1 MMQAGIGG
9 SEMDV
14 IETVVLPIPISGST
28 SGEKYDRE
36 YAAFRRML
44 PTLMQTKLGQYVAIH
59 EERVI
64 TSGADRMQ
72 VVNETLAK
80 IGNVAI
86 HVGLVGS
93 EPSPTSH
100 SGLLREVTNGVR
112 KS

>member
-1 MMQAGIGG
+1 M
-9 SEMDV
+9 EV
-14 IETVVLPIPISGST
+14 IETVVLPIPVSGSP
-28 SGEKYDRE
+28 SGMKYDRE

-44 PTLMQTKLGQYVAIH
+44 PALMQTNLGQYVAIH

-64 TSGADRMQ
+64 TSGANRLQ
-72 VVNETLAK
+72 VVNEALAK
-80 IGNVAI
+80 VGNVAI

-100 SGLLREVTNGVR
+100 SGLLRDLTNGVR